1 MSLKIGVNLTR
12 NYSINFDLP
21 KRKKNL
27 IKFVIIHYT
36 GMNSESKAIK
46 RLCDSSSKVSSHY
59 FIKNNGDLLNLV
71 PDLYNAW
78 HAGKSSWK
86 KFKSLN
92 RYSIGI
98 EINNPGH
105 EFKYKKY
112 SSKQISSLMKLLKDL
127 KEKYKIK
134 KQNIL
139 GHSDI
144 SPNRKKD
151 PGEKFPW
158 NKLAKK
164 KLCKW
169 HDLSENKIKIYRN
182 IKLDIYNEK
191 KFFNN
196 LYKIG
201 YSKIFGAKYKSKKI
215 NLIKAFQRRYRQ
227 SLINGKIDKECLLI
241 SQNLLK
247 N

>member
-27 IKFVIIHYT
+27 IKFIVLHYT
-36 GMNSESKAIK
+36 GMNSESEAIK
-46 RLCDSSSKVSSHY
+46 RLCDPSSKVSSHY

-105 EFKYKKY
+105 EFRYKKY
-112 SSKQISSLMKLLKDL
+112 SSKQIL
-127 KEKYKIK
+127 
-134 KQNIL
+134 
-139 GHSDI
+139 
-144 SPNRKKD
+144 
-151 PGEKFPW
+151 
-158 NKLAKK
+158 
-164 KLCKW
+164 
-169 HDLSENKIKIYRN
+169 
-182 IKLDIYNEK
+182 
-191 KFFNN
+191 
-196 LYKIG
+196 
-201 YSKIFGAKYKSKKI
+201 
-215 NLIKAFQRRYRQ
+215 
-227 SLINGKIDKECLLI
+227 SLIN
-241 SQNLLK
+241 
-247 N
+247 